1 MRKKIILPLLL
12 SCLCLIPFYSWS
24 QHTEIRGKILDKET
38 FEVVPFSTISLKDAS
53 IGTCSNSSGEFI
65 FHCPDSLK
73 NGELTIKCIGYKT
86 NTQKI
91 ESLKNE
97 EIEKIYLEP
106 EVYELQEVNI
116 GPNQPTATDIV
127 KSVIKNMHK
136 NYQRSPYYMEGFLR
150 DKVFNLY
157 DNKNVR
163 LTESAIEIVKKEFG
177 GENTADRVKIFEIRN
192 SYNYSNLGSL
202 WKEKLTQTFWGYS
215 KNNPAYVILQNR
227 DYTDLATLRKLIK
240 NDLYSINFSGMT
252 IYDGKPV
259 QIVDIKEEYVEY
271 MFMRTKCIYAHNL
284 IRLYIDTENSALLK
298 TEFFYINTYPK
309 EMFSSDVKKTFLN
322 DSIVVFA
329 IKQYE
334 KIDENYYLKYAS
346 LRGRIHDQPDKNE
359 MGKTQYFNETELLIN
374 KVITDKKEFDRIK
387 HRDLLEKET
396 PLWDMKYVYDPSF
409 WKNYNILIDKP
420 LDPTVQKDL
429 EKEVPLYDQFIDAG
443 VKNST
448 NQK

>member
-1 MRKKIILPLLL
+1 
-12 SCLCLIPFYSWS
+12 
-24 QHTEIRGKILDKET
+24 
-38 FEVVPFSTISLKDAS
+38 
-53 IGTCSNSSGEFI
+53 
-65 FHCPDSLK
+65 
-73 NGELTIKCIGYKT
+73 
-86 NTQKI
+86 
-91 ESLKNE
+91 
-97 EIEKIYLEP
+97 
-106 EVYELQEVNI
+106 
-116 GPNQPTATDIV
+116 
-127 KSVIKNMHK
+127 MHK

-202 WKEKLTQTFWGYS
+202 WKEKLAQAFYGYS

-227 DYTDLATLRKLIK
+227 DYTDLATLRKLVK

-259 QIVDIKEEYVEY
+259 QIIDIKEEYVAY
-271 MFMRTKCIYAHNL
+271 LMLRAKSIYAHNL
-284 IRLYIDTENSALLK
+284 IRLYIDTESFALLK
-298 TEFFYINTYPK
+298 SEFYWIDNHPK
-309 EMFSSDVKKTFLN
+309 EMLGNLKNALLN
-322 DSIVVFA
+322 DSISGFV

-346 LRGRIHDQPDKNE
+346 LRGRVHDQPDVGE
-359 MGKTQYFNETELLIN
+359 IDKTLYHNETELLIN
-374 KVITDKKEFDRIK
+374 KVITNKKDFDRIK

-443 VKNST
+443 VKNSKLT
-448 NQK
+448 K

>member
-1 MRKKIILPLLL
+1 MRKSIIIPLLL
-12 SCLCLIPFYSWS
+12 SFLCFKPFCSWC

-38 FEVVPFSTISLKDAS
+38 HEVVPFSTISLKDAS
-53 IGTCSNSSGEFI
+53 IGTCSNSRGEFI
-65 FHCPDSLK
+65 FHYPENLK

-86 NTQKI
+86 NSIKI
-91 ESLKNE
+91 DSFKSE
-97 EIEKIYLEP
+97 EIAQIYIEP
-106 EVYELQEVNI
+106 EVYEIPEVNI

-127 KSVIKNMHK
+127 KLVIRNMHK

-202 WKEKLTQTFWGYS
+202 WKEKLAQTFYGYS

-227 DYTDLATLRKLIK
+227 DYTDLATLRKLVK

-259 QIVDIKEEYVEY
+259 QIIDIKEEYVAY
-271 MFMRTKCIYAHNL
+271 LMLRAKSIYAHKL
-284 IRLYIDTENSALLK
+284 IRLYIDTESFALLK
-298 TEFFYINTYPK
+298 SEFYWIETPPK
-309 EMFSSDVKKTFLN
+309 EMLSDLKKTFLN
-322 DSIVVFA
+322 DSISGFA

-346 LRGRIHDQPDKNE
+346 FRGRIHDQPDKSE
-359 MGKTQYFNETELLIN
+359 MGKTLYFNETELLIN
-374 KVITDKKEFDRIK
+374 KVITDKKDFDRIN

-429 EKEVPLYDQFIDAG
+429 EKEVPLYDQFINAG

-448 NQK
+448 TTK

>member
-1 MRKKIILPLLL
+1 MRKKIFLSLLL
-12 SCLCLIPFYSWS
+12 SCFCLIPFYSWS
-24 QHTEIRGKILDKET
+24 QHSEIRGKILDKET
-38 FEVVPFSTISLKDAS
+38 HEVVPFSTISLKDAS
-53 IGTCSNSSGEFI
+53 IGTCSNSRGEFI
-65 FHCPDSLK
+65 FHYPDSLK
-73 NGELTIKCIGYKT
+73 KGELTIKCIGYKT
-86 NTQKI
+86 NTLKI
-91 ESLKNE
+91 DSFKNE
-97 EIEKIYLEP
+97 EISKIYLEP
-106 EVYELQEVNI
+106 EVYEIQEVNI

-202 WKEKLTQTFWGYS
+202 WKEKLTQMFYGYS
-215 KNNPAYVILQNR
+215 KNNPAYAILQNR

-259 QIVDIKEEYVEY
+259 QIIDIKEEYVEY
-271 MFMRTKCIYAHNL
+271 MLLRAKCIFAHNL
-284 IRLYIDTENSALLK
+284 IRLYIDTEHYALLK
-298 TEFFYINTYPK
+298 TEFYNINTLPK
-309 EMFSSDVKKTFLN
+309 EMPSGLKNALVN
-322 DSIVVFA
+322 DSIMVFA

-359 MGKTQYFNETELLIN
+359 MGKTLYFNETELLIN
-374 KVITDKKEFDRIK
+374 KVITDKKDFDRIK

-448 NQK
+448 NPK